1 MAERVLNFV
10 NAGEQDVSE
19 VKISTGV
26 HPASP
31 ADPRARVTYTIS
43 YPDRD
48 LANPL
53 SLEEEFAKAAEAI
66 IADANT
72 RGVPPGHP

>member
-1 MAERVLNFV
+1 MAERVLKFL

-26 HPASP
+26 HPTSP
-31 ADPRARVTYTIS
+31 ANPLARITYTVS
-43 YPDRD
+43 YPEVSTP
-48 LANPL
+48 NPL

-66 IADANT
+66 IADAKN